1 GQPESDQGQS
11 RSRAAMGGPNL
22 PASDPEISP
31 PLIGVARHWILTDNT
46 PGGFGQIHLRLVQQ
60 AGETGGGGIACQ
72 FCRYQVQ
79 LSNDHV
85 QLRDLFVHI
94 RLLALHSSI
103 ADATAQP
110 TGTHRCDPGSFIWPM
125 ILDNAQL
132 GNWSYSVLR
141 ARRPRSGKGGR
152 PPAPAAA
159 AWSNQHAAL
168 SRRSETPPLP

>member
-1 GQPESDQGQS
+1 MIRRPPRSTLFPYTTLFRSHQSDRTDRAHTHQPGQPESDQGRS
-11 RSRAAMGGPNL
+11 RSRAAMGGPAL

-60 AGETGGGGIACQ
+60 AGETGGSGIACQ

-85 QLRDLFVHI
+85 QLGDLFVHI

-103 ADATAQP
+103 ADATANGDAQMRSWEF
-110 TGTHRCDPGSFIWPM
+110 HLADDPG
-125 ILDNAQL
+125 
-132 GNWSYSVLR
+132 
-141 ARRPRSGKGGR
+141 
-152 PPAPAAA
+152 
-159 AWSNQHAAL
+159 
-168 SRRSETPPLP
+168 